1 MAKNLTLSAVFLL
14 YGLGLNAQNLVPNE
28 SFEKFLVCPK
38 RIDHVRQL
46 YISDW
51 LQATAGSI
59 DYFHSCSATC
69 GTPHNAAG
77 TQNPKTGE
85 GYIGM
90 YCYKG
95 NYREYAQAKLKSP
108 LQAGVTY
115 YVGFSV
121 SLAENSGFAI
131 DRIGAAITKAK
142 LNSRVEGILE
152 CLKIEQVDGQTKKTK
167 TTCEQQALNPNGNIL
182 SDTKGW
188 VIISGTFVAK
198 GGEQYITIGNFYNA
212 EETKTEK
219 AGGRQEDA
227 AYYFIDD
234 VILNQGT
241 SPVAIAHVTPTAK
254 GERKEVPGELL
265 TEEDKQ
271 KAKEPAEKTVVI
283 SQKTNDTKTEMKSTA
298 TNKQET
304 VSADDYFE
312 LASSGET
319 KSLPKTPIVLDNIF
333 FAPNDYTILEKSQ
346 SELLKL
352 VKFMNENENVRIEI
366 SGHTDDTGTAQFN
379 IELSENRAKAVFNF
393 LVMEDI
399 DPGRLSYKGY
409 GNSMALSNDGTEAG
423 KKKNRRVEFKIIG
436 Q

>member
-1 MAKNLTLSAVFLL
+1 MTKNLALLLILLSQA
-14 YGLGLNAQNLVPNE
+14 LGLYAQNLVPNE

-51 LQATAGSI
+51 QQATAGSI
-59 DYFHSCSATC
+59 DYFHACSITC

-90 YCYKG
+90 YCFKG
-95 NYREYAQAKLKSP
+95 NYREYAQAKLRNP
-108 LQAGVTY
+108 LKAGTTY

-121 SLAENSGFAI
+121 SLAESSGLAI
-131 DRIGAAITKAK
+131 NRLGAVITKSK
-142 LNSRVEGILE
+142 VNSRVEGVLE
-152 CLKIEQVDGQTKKTK
+152 CLKVEQVDGQTKKIK
-167 TTCEQQALNPNGNIL
+167 MTCEQQASNPENNL
-182 SDTKGW
+182 LTDTKGW
-188 VIISGTFVAK
+188 VVISGTFTAK

-212 EETKTEK
+212 EETNIKRINEQK
-219 AGGRQEDA
+219 DEA

-234 VILNQGT
+234 VIVNEGT
-241 SPVAIAHVTPTAK
+241 SPVAISYTPPANK
-254 GERKEVPGELL
+254 SDKKEVPGELL
-265 TEEDKQ
+265 TE
-271 KAKEPAEKTVVI
+271 A
-283 SQKTNDTKTEMKSTA
+283 DTKASNTEIEPKTTTVSHTA
-298 TNKQET
+298 TTKKDAPFKQQAT
-304 VSADDYFE
+304 PVNADDYFE
-312 LASSGET
+312 LVSNGDT
-319 KSLPKTPIVLDNIF
+319 KTLPKTPIVLDNIF
-333 FAPNDYTILEKSQ
+333 FAPNDYTILEESQ
-346 SELLKL
+346 AELLKL
-352 VKFMNENENVRIEI
+352 VDFMNKNENVRIEI

-399 DPGRLSYKGY
+399 DAGRLSYKGY
-409 GNSMALSNDGTEAG
+409 GNSKALSTDGTEEG